1 MSNYYRGRALG
12 KLSGDTAIVKT
23 SGVAGTRMEGV
34 GATPDAPAVDD
45 TWYNKAYNAS
55 VNYFRDKEP
64 GTDGVQ
70 SPFMDHLSYLGG
82 LGTSAYEETGTALK
96 NYYNLLTADTTEENK
111 TNQMLARVGTGVGL
125 LGLGTG
131 LYGAFSK
138 SPEEKAEEQ
147 IQSHLTPQE
156 QELRALGY
164 GPPFVP
170 NITPD
175 MLEKQADDFTSID
188 LDDYKARNRYR
199 KFLDSE
205 NALSGVSGTLA
216 GGLLGAYGAWRANLG
231 IDALNQSN
239 RAHRSG
245 MPDIERLSP
254 TLVGLLGA
262 ASLGATD
269 YGLSKYDNWDQK
281 KTFGISDYD
290 KLDEL
295 LAEEARL
302 ERMLKTSSEKT
313 AFIDGVPMPI
323 GATDIATPFMRVNL
337 RDPASRARYAD
348 TLDRERL
355 FATAAFGLLGA
366 AGGGLGGYVGVGGTD
381 GGVGKGILG
390 ALVGGGLGAG
400 AGYGMRSFTNSRER
414 ELHDMDETQQRDQE
428 ALRQEQQ
435 EIAEEEVAAKQ
446 RIERLREALKKKL

>member
-96 NYYNLLTADTTEENK
+96 NYYNLLTADTTEDNK
-111 TNQMLARVGTGVGL
+111 TNQMLARVGTGIGL

-138 SPEEKAEEQ
+138 SPEEKEEEQ

-175 MLEKQADDFTSID
+175 MLEKRADEFTSID

-205 NALSGVSGTLA
+205 NALSGVAGSLVGGVGGALSAAGAMDPGASYVVNPILA
-216 GGLLGAYGAWRANLG
+216 GGLLGATTIGGA
-231 IDALNQSN
+231 
-239 RAHRSG
+239 
-245 MPDIERLSP
+245 
-254 TLVGLLGA
+254 
-262 ASLGATD
+262 D
-269 YGLSKYDNWDQK
+269 YWLSKYDNWDQK
-281 KTFGISDYD
+281 KTFGISDYE

-302 ERMLKTSSEKT
+302 ENMLKTSSEKT
-313 AFIDGVPMPI
+313 AFIDGVPM
-323 GATDIATPFMRVNL
+323 GAIDIATPFMRVNL
-337 RDPASRARYAD
+337 RDPASRARYAEA
-348 TLDRERL
+348 LERDKL
-355 FATAAFGLLGA
+355 VSAVALGLLGTAGGAA
-366 AGGGLGGYVGVGGTD
+366 AGATGVAPGLNGVT
-381 GGVGKGILG
+381 GGVLG

-400 AGYGMRSFTNSRER
+400 AGYGMQSYMNSRER